1 MLQQAFAAMLE
12 SRGRAGAARAGAV
25 HREVDNPVAE
35 SAIED
40 VAAVARHG
48 GAYAGLDQF
57 LDLLDHLGVGWIV
70 IDRLIIGR
78 DGDATCAAAGE
89 QGRLADEMVQQ
100 NGDNLRLERGPLRA
114 GRGGDRDEVAAE
126 EDAGYLAGI
135 EQSL

>member
-1 MLQQAFAAMLE
+1 MLQQAFDAMLE

-25 HREVDNPVAE
+25 HREIDDPVAE

-57 LDLLDHLGVGWIV
+57 LDLVDHVGVGWIV
-70 IDRLIIGR
+70 VDRFVIGL
-78 DGDATCAAAGE
+78 DGDAACATAGE
-89 QGRLADEMVQQ
+89 QGRLADDMVEQ
-100 NGDNLRLERGPLRA
+100 NGDDLRLERGPLRA